1 MLLRDLGDEVNFI
14 AKGINYY
21 LGVIKF
27 FNHWRGVCK
36 QGSAMATY
44 RKSELL
50 ATVESSGMNAQT
62 CLVFNMLAMR
72 LNEGMYGVKKQ
83 CRSEDIRICK
93 KLNIMRQCCIRTP
106 ARAHRHWVNRKL
118 PHHVRRRGK

>member
-21 LGVIKF
+21 LGV
-27 FNHWRGVCK
+27 
-36 QGSAMATY
+36 

-72 LNEGMYGVKKQ
+72 LHEGIYGVKNDVEV
-83 CRSEDIRICK
+83 RISEY
-93 KLNIMRQCCIRTP
+93 
-106 ARAHRHWVNRKL
+106 
-118 PHHVRRRGK
+118 VRN

>member
-27 FNHWRGVCK
+27 FNHWRGMCK
-36 QGSAMATY
+36 QGSAVATY

-62 CLVFNMLAMR
+62 CLV
-72 LNEGMYGVKKQ
+72 
-83 CRSEDIRICK
+83 S
-93 KLNIMRQCCIRTP
+93 
-106 ARAHRHWVNRKL
+106 
-118 PHHVRRRGK
+118 

>member
-36 QGSAMATY
+36 QGSAVATY

-50 ATVESSGMNAQT
+50 ATVRVEWHEYANLFRSST
-62 CLVFNMLAMR
+62 C
-72 LNEGMYGVKKQ
+72 
-83 CRSEDIRICK
+83 
-93 KLNIMRQCCIRTP
+93 
-106 ARAHRHWVNRKL
+106 
-118 PHHVRRRGK
+118 